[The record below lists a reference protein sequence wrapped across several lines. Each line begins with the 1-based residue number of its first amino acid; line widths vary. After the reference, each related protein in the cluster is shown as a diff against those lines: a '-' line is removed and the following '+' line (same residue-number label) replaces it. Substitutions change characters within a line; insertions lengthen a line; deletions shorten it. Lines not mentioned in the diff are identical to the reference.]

1 MLNVVENAR
10 VLWTF
15 LRLTRDP
22 NRLDL
27 VLKLTDSL
35 DPSRRPGARKM
46 LERPEVRA
54 ALAAGVKVPTL
65 DLPKLRALPE
75 GSFGRA
81 AAEFFDGQGL
91 DPGVLHHT
99 PMAEQTDFMRF
110 KQHMERTHDLWHVVT
125 GFATDV
131 PGELGLQAFSIAQI
145 GSPLG
150 YLLLSAGMFHLAQDD
165 ELGARV
171 LDELSRGWH
180 HGKAARP
187 FFGVD
192 WEALFPLPLVE
203 VRARMGLGPD
213 GVPNAAP
220 APASS
225 LVN

>member
-22 NRLDL
+22 GRLDL
-27 VLKLTDSL
+27 VLKLTDGL
-35 DPSRRPGARKM
+35 DPTRRPAARKM
-46 LERPEVRA
+46 IERPEIQA
-54 ALAAGVKVPTL
+54 ALAGELPLPTIDLKVLRTL
-65 DLPKLRALPE
+65 PA

-81 AAEFFDGQGL
+81 AAEFFDAQGL
-91 DPGVLHHT
+91 DPAVLHYT
-99 PMAEQTDFMRF
+99 PLAERSDFLRF

-150 YLLLSAGMFHLAQDD
+150 YILLSAGLFKMAQDA
-165 ELGARV
+165 EMGPQL
-171 LDELSRGWH
+171 LDEISRGWLL
-180 HGKAARP
+180 GKEARP

-192 WEALFPLPLVE
+192 WEALYPLPLVE

-213 GVPNAAP
+213 GVRVVEAAP
-220 APASS
+220 RAM
-225 LVN
+225 VH